1 MMGWSLRLVLESQ
14 TNSQV
19 LGLRKSEL
27 RFFHLVQLCSMLI
40 TLRLH
45 NVDFT
50 DSADGESF
58 RKYIRELDLRPPVL
72 IKPNW
77 GCSRVFTEA
86 QVIDWALSA
95 IDGEKLV
102 VESYGWARTK
112 EFLETGKMGSK
123 GRSDLRKSD
132 TWFLK
137 YSGIDKVLEKHN
149 VEFLNITEENWGKRT
164 ANPEDIRQ
172 VVEKGFEPVQFDRMY
187 SEVPQRLY
195 ELRGGTLL
203 SLAKLRLGLPP
214 YAVSLS
220 VKNLFGMIPGPG
232 RYSPYHGKQNCN
244 LSQSVLDINK
254 VYRSL
259 FTVKGMIEG
268 VLTTDVIE
276 DMMGSATTH
285 RDLHLLWASKDP
297 IQLDALVAVQFD
309 RDPSKIDYLR
319 HSAETLGMWSNGV
332 ISDGE
337 KNSLIGLIAA
347 HK

>member
-1 MMGWSLRLVLESQ
+1 MPINM
-14 TNSQV
+14 
-19 LGLRKSEL
+19 
-27 RFFHLVQLCSMLI
+27 
-40 TLRLH
+40 RLH

-58 RKYIRELDLRPPVL
+58 REYIRRLDLKPPVL

-86 QVIDWALSA
+86 QVLDWALSA
-95 IDGEKLV
+95 IEGEKLV
-102 VESYGWARTK
+102 VESYGWGRTK

-123 GRSDLRKSD
+123 QRGDLRGSD
-132 TWFLK
+132 AWFLK
-137 YSGIDKVLEKHN
+137 YSGIDKVLARHG

-164 ANPEDIRQ
+164 ADSEEVRHLVEDR
-172 VVEKGFEPVQFDRMY
+172 FAPVQLDRMY
-187 SEVPQRLY
+187 SEVPQRFY

-259 FTVKGMIEG
+259 FEVKGMVEG
-268 VLTTDVIE
+268 VFTVDVIE
-276 DMMGSATTH
+276 DLPASSATH
-285 RDLHLLWASKDP
+285 RDLHLLWASSDP
-297 IQLDALVAVQFD
+297 VGLDALVAVQFG
-309 RDPSKIDYLR
+309 RDPKKIDYLR
-319 HSAETLGMWSNGV
+319 HTAETLGMWSDET
-332 ISDGE
+332 IRDGE
-337 KNSLIGLIAA
+337 KNSLVGLIAA
-347 HK
+347 HA